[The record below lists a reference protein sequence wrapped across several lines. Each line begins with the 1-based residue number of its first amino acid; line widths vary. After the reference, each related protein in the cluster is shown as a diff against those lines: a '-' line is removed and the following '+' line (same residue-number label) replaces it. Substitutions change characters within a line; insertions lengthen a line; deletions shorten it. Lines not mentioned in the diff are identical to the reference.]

1 MKKIGNKGF
10 SLVELLAIIV
20 LLSIVMGIAGY
31 SVIHIVKKSRDK
43 DYQLLIENINNA
55 VELYYQECKFVN
67 NNCVSQ
73 LTLGELVNLG
83 FLKGNETKSD
93 NSYTIVNPY
102 DNNNISHC
110 IIKYSYV
117 NGDIVVE
124 AVTKSGS
131 CPTSY

>member
-1 MKKIGNKGF
+1 MKKMDNKGF
-10 SLVELLAIIV
+10 TLVELLAIIV

-31 SVIHIVKKSRDK
+31 SVIHIVEKSKDK

-73 LTLGELVNLG
+73 LTLGELVQLG

-102 DNNNISHC
+102 DNENISNC
-110 IIKYSYV
+110 IIKYKYAD
-117 NGDIVVE
+117 GDIIVE
-124 AVTKSGS
+124 AVTKTGS